1 MPLHSGS
8 GAAVPRARRDGG
20 GALKTRA
27 AGRPGGPG
35 AIVLGG
41 GLGAAGRAADE
52 VWARNLKKMKINGF
66 SELFFTCV
74 RGPCVEPGDAAARE
88 AAAVQLLAAP
98 DEAAARRRDV
108 VGASDARV

>member
-1 MPLHSGS
+1 
-8 GAAVPRARRDGG
+8 
-20 GALKTRA
+20 
-27 AGRPGGPG
+27 
-35 AIVLGG
+35 
-41 GLGAAGRAADE
+41 
-52 VWARNLKKMKINGF
+52 MKINGF

-98 DEAAARRRDV
+98 DEAAARRRGV